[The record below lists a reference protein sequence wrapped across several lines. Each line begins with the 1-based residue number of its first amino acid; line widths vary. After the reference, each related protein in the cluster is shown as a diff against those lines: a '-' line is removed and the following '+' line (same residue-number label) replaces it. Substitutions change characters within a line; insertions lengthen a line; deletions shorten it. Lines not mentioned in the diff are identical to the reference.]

1 MPTHWDRG
9 GEPTFPG
16 PHVGPWGE
24 AERRTTRRPA
34 GLALSGPNPT
44 ATSAGVGKGFVL
56 PAGLFRVRAIRA
68 AIVAFLAAA
77 IVVPATGATA
87 EATTTTH
94 TRMTQSVV
102 QEVLTI
108 AARQYGKPYRW
119 GSSGPNS
126 FDCSGFTSYVF
137 RQVGISL
144 PHSSGA
150 QYGVVTHIPQSQK
163 RPGDLIFVY
172 SGGRIGHVAIYA
184 GNNEMWAATHTGDI
198 VRKERLYTSDYRVG
212 RA

>member
-1 MPTHWDRG
+1 MGQGRGTH
-9 GEPTFPG
+9 TFPG

-56 PAGLFRVRAIRA
+56 PAGLFRVRAVRA

-77 IVVPATGATA
+77 IVLPATGASA
-87 EATTTTH
+87 QAAAPHVRTTKSIAH
-94 TRMTQSVV
+94 T
-102 QEVLTI
+102 VLQI
-108 AARQYGKPYRW
+108 AASQYGKPYHY

-126 FDCSGFTSYVF
+126 FDCSGFTSFVF

-144 PHSSGA
+144 PHSSSA
-150 QYGVVTHIPQSQK
+150 QYGVVRHIAQGDKQ
-163 RPGDLIFVY
+163 PGDLIFMH
-172 SGGRIGHVAIYA
+172 SGSDIYHVAIYA
-184 GNNEMWAATHTGDI
+184 GDGMMWAATHTGDI
-198 VRKERLYTSDYRVG
+198 VRKERIYSSTYYVG